1 MALKL
6 LKVQVT
12 LEVKADRFDEEDLR
26 ERVKDHLMML
36 VESDE
41 LEFSLDEDEE
51 EIEEDS

>member
-6 LKVQVT
+6 LKVSVV
-12 LEVKADRFDEEDLR
+12 LEVKADRSDPEDLR
-26 ERVKDHLMML
+26 ERVYDQLQML

-51 EIEEDS
+51 EIEDES